1 MRIATFRQ
9 YLYMTIIICR
19 KNALVIAVNRFFKQS
34 FTSSPW
40 WKQNNDQFQPDI
52 KNYINQISSI
62 DTTDELATGNESKRV
77 KMDINESSPEVQKV
91 VQLLSSL
98 QQNEMLLYLLNLKGT
113 QCGWRC
119 LNWWCCRWLFRESP
133 SIVPGFAAVYHLQNQ
148 LCYLH
153 YWVFAKRWYALSEW
167 FNDSFIEALCCRLL
181 KDCRKSCSI
190 LDYFVLTWL
199 IRQSVNEYLEQYHG
213 VIWALLQDHP

>member
-1 MRIATFRQ
+1 MATTSLTSCNSPCEWPPSDSIYFIAKITF
-9 YLYMTIIICR
+9 R

-62 DTTDELATGNESKRV
+62 DTTEEITTGNDSKRM

-113 QCGWRC
+113 QC
-119 LNWWCCRWLFRESP
+119 
-133 SIVPGFAAVYHLQNQ
+133 
-148 LCYLH
+148 
-153 YWVFAKRWYALSEW
+153 EW
-167 FNDSFIEALCCRLL
+167 NCPE
-181 KDCRKSCSI
+181 
-190 LDYFVLTWL
+190 
-199 IRQSVNEYLEQYHG
+199 
-213 VIWALLQDHP
+213 